1 MSYPDTLQEIVEFL
15 EALPEQERREAL
27 FTYAEAAARHEPR
40 AGETYVVAD
49 ERFDE
54 MCLDSVGVFLH
65 LNAGNEATFRV
76 RLGGKVQTLT
86 RALASIL
93 CQSLNQLPL
102 ATIVNLDD
110 AFIPRIVGAELM
122 RLRSRT
128 VYYML
133 QRMQEAAQQAIN
145 STSPSPQKS

>member
-1 MSYPDTLQEIVEFL
+1 MSYPAKLQEIVEFL

-27 FTYAEAAARHEPR
+27 FSYAESASRHEPR
-40 AGETYVVAD
+40 EGESYCVAD
-49 ERFDE
+49 ERLDE

-65 LNAGNEATFRV
+65 VDANGNAIFRV
-76 RLGGKVQTLT
+76 RLGAKVQTLT

-102 ATIVNLDD
+102 ETIIQLDG

-133 QRMQEAAQQAIN
+133 QRMQEAA
-145 STSPSPQKS
+145 KHVG

>member
-1 MSYPDTLQEIVEFL
+1 MTYPAKLQEIVEFL

-27 FTYAEAAARHEPR
+27 FSYAEAANRHEPR
-40 AGETYVVAD
+40 EGEPYLIAD

-65 LNAGNEATFRV
+65 LNADDEAIFRV
-76 RLGGKVQTLT
+76 RLGSKVQTLT
-86 RALASIL
+86 RALSSIL

-102 ATIVNLDD
+102 KTIVKLDD

-128 VYYML
+128 LYYML

-145 STSPSPQKS
+145 PASPSRQKS